1 MQRKVYLLL
10 ALVLLTFGSAFS
22 QASSGTLKG
31 KVTDKDTGEP
41 LPLANIVVFLNGN
54 LITGGTTDFDGY
66 YTIKPIDPGTYD
78 VQFTMVGYQPITLSG
93 IPISSGKIQ
102 TADVALIAGSELKA
116 VEIIDFKVPLIDKDG
131 GASGGTVTREE
142 INKMPSRSA
151 LGLAQTVAGV
161 SSAGTGGGLSIR
173 GARTNSTWVYIDG
186 IKVRGSTALPKSAIE
201 EVAVITGG
209 IPASIGDATGGVVNI
224 ALRSASATYTG
235 GLEVI
240 TSGFASGDKA
250 IGLDRYGY
258 NLIEGSLSGPIAF
271 SKDADGKK
279 LRPILGF
286 FVSGNYTDIVDPNAA
301 FGGNYKMKDDVRA
314 NILNSP
320 LRQNIE
326 SDGSVNGALYNA
338 DFLTSNDFEKVQTN
352 LNNRDRSANLVA
364 KIDVNAS
371 ETITLT
377 FGGTAAYRK
386 AHEFSYANMLMNWD
400 NNQEATELDWRAYVK
415 FSQRFKNGDGK
426 ESSSNNLKNV
436 FYSVMVDYSRSYDK
450 RQDDTHKDELFKY
463 GHIGYFDIVRGNTY
477 DYNGS
482 YFRQSGTQD
491 IATFFTPSPYNQEM
505 AALTNQ
511 YFGLFDTSPLINQT
525 ITDASGNI
533 IRDPSQIYIND
544 GFTNSVIQ
552 NDPYSSFTN
561 ILSGNGLINGLTP
574 AGTYDL
580 WSYAGTQNN
589 NYSVSNTGQFRVS
602 GSGSADI
609 GNHALQIGF
618 EFEQRRDAGYAVS
631 PIGLWTIGRLYTNS
645 HVSELDNAAG
655 SGYDST
661 TVVVDG
667 NSYVYFDQLLGNGQ
681 FEFDYRLRE
690 ALGLDPNGTDFINID
705 NIDPE
710 FLDISMFGAEDLL
723 YQGNNFV
730 NYFGYD
736 HTGKKTKGRTTI
748 DDFFNEQYNLGGNSY
763 YSRSIGA
770 FEPIYTSGYIMDKF
784 AFDDLI
790 FNVGLRIDR
799 YDANQSVP
807 VDPYVI
813 GLGTTVGEMN
823 TAQFG
828 SDYTTPANIGSN
840 YVVYVNDINNPTAVT
855 GYRDGNNWY
864 DATGQLVTDPF
875 TSIASSGKVNPL
887 LEGGVQRLS
896 SKAFKDYEPAVNI
909 MPRIAFSFPISDEAL
924 FFAHYDILTQRPTE
938 SNRFNPID
946 YLYMSNRNVLIN
958 NPNLKPER
966 TVDYALGF
974 QQILSRTSSI
984 KLEAFY
990 RELRD
995 MIQVRS
1001 FVGAYPSTYRTFDNL
1016 DFGTVKGLTL
1026 TYDLR
1031 RTGNIWMKTSYTLQF
1046 ADGTGSTTQTQ
1057 LALINQG
1064 LPNLRTVAPFNYDQR
1079 HRIVTTIDYRYGEG
1093 AEYNGPV
1100 WFGKKIFENTG
1111 ANFIANL
1118 GSGTPYTSQ
1127 VIATPITGEVS
1138 PSTEGSLNGSRLPWQ
1153 FSVDLQLDRNFTLKF
1168 GKEGENQ
1175 KVTNLNVYLWVT
1187 NLLNTQNINGVY
1199 RFTGTPDD
1207 DGYLASAQYE
1217 AIINAKNSPDSFR
1230 NYYSMYVNN
1239 PYNYSAPRQ
1248 IRLGVRFDF

>member
-54 LITGGTTDFDGY
+54 LITGGSTDFDGY

-250 IGLDRYGY
+250 VGLDRYGY

-314 NILNSP
+314 SILNTP

-326 SDGSVNGALYNA
+326 SDGTVNGALYNA
-338 DFLTSNDFEKVQTN
+338 DFLTSNDFEKVKTN

-386 AHEFSYANMLMNWD
+386 AHEFNYSNMLMNWD

-415 FSQRFKNGDGK
+415 FSQRFKNGDSK

-511 YFGLFDTSPLINQT
+511 YFGLFDSSPLINQT

-544 GFTNSVIQ
+544 GFTNAVIQ

-602 GSGSADI
+602 GSGSADV

-645 HVSELDNAAG
+645 HVNELDNAAG

-667 NSYVYFDQLLGNGQ
+667 NSYVYFDQLLGTGQ

-690 ALGLDPNGTDFINID
+690 ALGLDPNGTDYINID

-723 YQGNNFV
+723 YQGNNLV

-828 SDYTTPANIGSN
+828 SDYTTPANIGSD

-855 GYRDGNNWY
+855 GYRNGNNWY
-864 DATGQLVTDPF
+864 DASGQLVTDPF
-875 TSIASSGKVNPL
+875 TTIASSGKVNPL
-887 LEGGVQRLS
+887 LQGGVQKLS

-1064 LPNLRTVAPFNYDQR
+1064 LPNLRTVSPFNYDQR

-1111 ANFIANL
+1111 ANLIANL

-1127 VIATPITGEVS
+1127 VIATPVTGEVS

-1239 PYNYSAPRQ
+1239 PYNYSSPRQ

>member
-54 LITGGTTDFDGY
+54 LITGGTTDFDGF

-78 VQFTMVGYQPITLSG
+78 VQFTMVGYQPITLSR

-326 SDGSVNGALYNA
+326 SDGTVNGALYNA

-544 GFTNSVIQ
+544 GFTNAVIQ

-645 HVSELDNAAG
+645 HVNELDNSAG

-690 ALGLDPNGTDFINID
+690 ALGLDPNGTDYINID

-828 SDYTTPANIGSN
+828 SDYTTPANIGSD
-840 YVVYVNDINNPTAVT
+840 YVVYVNDINNPTDVT

-864 DATGQLVTDPF
+864 DASGQLVTDPF
-875 TSIASSGKVNPL
+875 TSIAASGKVNPL
-887 LEGGVQRLS
+887 LEGGVQKLS

-1064 LPNLRTVAPFNYDQR
+1064 LPNLRTVSPFNYDQR

-1127 VIATPITGEVS
+1127 VIATPVTGEVS

-1207 DGYLASAQYE
+1207 DGYLASAQYD

-1239 PYNYSAPRQ
+1239 PYNYSSPRQ